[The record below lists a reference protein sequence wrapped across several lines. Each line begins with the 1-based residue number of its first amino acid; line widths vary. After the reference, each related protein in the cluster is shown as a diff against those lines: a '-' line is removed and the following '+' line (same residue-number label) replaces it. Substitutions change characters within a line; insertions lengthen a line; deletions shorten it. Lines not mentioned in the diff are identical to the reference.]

1 MFVSVTNIYQSSDYH
16 KFSPKYFK
24 RNMLFLVFTRVSEG
38 NKKAPAK
45 RVTGAS

>member
-1 MFVSVTNIYQSSDYH
+1 MHQSFDSH

-24 RNMLFLVFTRVSEG
+24 RNMLFLVFTGVSEG
-38 NKKAPAK
+38 DKKAPAK